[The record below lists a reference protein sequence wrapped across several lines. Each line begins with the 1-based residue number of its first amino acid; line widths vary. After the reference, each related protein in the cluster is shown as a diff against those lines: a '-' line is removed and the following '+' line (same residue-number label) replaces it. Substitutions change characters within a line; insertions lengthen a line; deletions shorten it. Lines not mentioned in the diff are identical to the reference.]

1 VIPWTARQP
10 VTAVH
15 RADNYL
21 TVERIGIG
29 SQ

>member
-1 VIPWTARQP
+1 VIPWSARQP

-15 RADNYL
+15 RADNYV
-21 TVERIGIG
+21 TVEWFGIG